1 MDSSRSAHDKDVRGT
16 DWFRPSA
23 GAVTREEV
31 PSSILVITIILN
43 YNTLTIPIIGYM
55 ALTHSAIKN
64 RKKKFLTI
72 FLF

>member
-1 MDSSRSAHDKDVRGT
+1 MDSSRSAHDIHVRGT

-55 ALTHSAIKN
+55 ALTHSAIIE
-64 RKKKFLTI
+64 KKQKKIYF
-72 FLF
+72 

>member
-1 MDSSRSAHDKDVRGT
+1 MDSSRSTHDKDVRGT

-55 ALTHSAIKN
+55 ALG
-64 RKKKFLTI
+64 FLLIYI
-72 FLF
+72 FINN